1 MKEPVITL
9 TLEEYEEL
17 RKEHECLEKEH
28 AELQRKYEASLQEY
42 SRQVE
47 EISACTAV
55 IADLRWKLADLTR
68 RLWGKSSEKRHLP
81 EDAGQLSICFES
93 PSDVNDPVAEE
104 QKTAG
109 KSVTSENGYNRFRK
123 SFTKKITPH
132 ARKPIDP
139 SLPREEI
146 IIPMPEGLSLEGAT
160 KLGEEVSEQYAVS
173 PARFYVKRII
183 RPKYRLADGRII
195 TAPMPVMA
203 HPHSNASESV
213 LAHIATAKYY
223 DHLPLHRQL
232 DIFEREGIHL
242 SPSTVSNWM
251 MMAPHS
257 VWNQSIMN
265 FVNWSRTAITSWP
278 MRHPIP
284 YLKAT
289 GPVLFTAGIC
299 GTSICPGSIPHS
311 LNITR
316 AVAAAE

>member
-123 SFTKKITPH
+123 SFTKDH
-132 ARKPIDP
+132 
-139 SLPREEI
+139 
-146 IIPMPEGLSLEGAT
+146 
-160 KLGEEVSEQYAVS
+160 S
-173 PARFYVKRII
+173 P
-183 RPKYRLADGRII
+183 
-195 TAPMPVMA
+195 PV
-203 HPHSNASESV
+203 
-213 LAHIATAKYY
+213 
-223 DHLPLHRQL
+223 
-232 DIFEREGIHL
+232 
-242 SPSTVSNWM
+242 SPSTRPFPVRRLSFPCRKAFRWRSDE
-251 MMAPHS
+251 AGRGS
-257 VWNQSIMN
+257 ERTVCCQSRPILCE
-265 FVNWSRTAITSWP
+265 TH
-278 MRHPIP
+278 HP
-284 YLKAT
+284 
-289 GPVLFTAGIC
+289 
-299 GTSICPGSIPHS
+299 S
-311 LNITR
+311 
-316 AVAAAE
+316 

>member
-203 HPHSNASESV
+203 HPHSNASES
-213 LAHIATAKYY
+213 
-223 DHLPLHRQL
+223 
-232 DIFEREGIHL
+232 
-242 SPSTVSNWM
+242 
-251 MMAPHS
+251 
-257 VWNQSIMN
+257 
-265 FVNWSRTAITSWP
+265 
-278 MRHPIP
+278 
-284 YLKAT
+284 
-289 GPVLFTAGIC
+289 
-299 GTSICPGSIPHS
+299 
-311 LNITR
+311 
-316 AVAAAE
+316 

>member
-123 SFTKKITPH
+123 NFTKKITP
-132 ARKPIDP
+132 
-139 SLPREEI
+139 
-146 IIPMPEGLSLEGAT
+146 T
-160 KLGEEVSEQYAVS
+160 
-173 PARFYVKRII
+173 
-183 RPKYRLADGRII
+183 
-195 TAPMPVMA
+195 PV
-203 HPHSNASESV
+203 
-213 LAHIATAKYY
+213 
-223 DHLPLHRQL
+223 
-232 DIFEREGIHL
+232 
-242 SPSTVSNWM
+242 SPSTRPFPVRRLSFPCRKAFRW
-251 MMAPHS
+251 
-257 VWNQSIMN
+257 
-265 FVNWSRTAITSWP
+265 RERRSWE
-278 MRHPIP
+278 R
-284 YLKAT
+284 K
-289 GPVLFTAGIC
+289 
-299 GTSICPGSIPHS
+299 
-311 LNITR
+311 
-316 AVAAAE
+316 

>member
-109 KSVTSENGYNRFRK
+109 KSVTSE
-123 SFTKKITPH
+123 I
-132 ARKPIDP
+132 
-139 SLPREEI
+139 
-146 IIPMPEGLSLEGAT
+146 
-160 KLGEEVSEQYAVS
+160 
-173 PARFYVKRII
+173 
-183 RPKYRLADGRII
+183 GR
-195 TAPMPVMA
+195 A
-203 HPHSNASESV
+203 HV
-213 LAHIATAKYY
+213 
-223 DHLPLHRQL
+223 
-232 DIFEREGIHL
+232 
-242 SPSTVSNWM
+242 
-251 MMAPHS
+251 
-257 VWNQSIMN
+257 
-265 FVNWSRTAITSWP
+265 
-278 MRHPIP
+278 
-284 YLKAT
+284 
-289 GPVLFTAGIC
+289 
-299 GTSICPGSIPHS
+299 
-311 LNITR
+311 
-316 AVAAAE
+316 

>member
-146 IIPMPEGLSLEGAT
+146 IIPMPEGFRWRSDEAGR
-160 KLGEEVSEQYAVS
+160 GSERTVCCQ
-173 PARFYVKRII
+173 P
-183 RPKYRLADGRII
+183 RPILCE
-195 TAPMPVMA
+195 TH
-203 HPHSNASESV
+203 HPS
-213 LAHIATAKYY
+213 
-223 DHLPLHRQL
+223 
-232 DIFEREGIHL
+232 
-242 SPSTVSNWM
+242 
-251 MMAPHS
+251 
-257 VWNQSIMN
+257 
-265 FVNWSRTAITSWP
+265 
-278 MRHPIP
+278 
-284 YLKAT
+284 
-289 GPVLFTAGIC
+289 
-299 GTSICPGSIPHS
+299 
-311 LNITR
+311 
-316 AVAAAE
+316 

>member
-109 KSVTSENGYNRFRK
+109 NPSHRRMATIVSVKASRK
-123 SFTKKITPH
+123 
-132 ARKPIDP
+132 R
-139 SLPREEI
+139 SLP
-146 IIPMPEGLSLEGAT
+146 T
-160 KLGEEVSEQYAVS
+160 
-173 PARFYVKRII
+173 
-183 RPKYRLADGRII
+183 
-195 TAPMPVMA
+195 PV
-203 HPHSNASESV
+203 
-213 LAHIATAKYY
+213 
-223 DHLPLHRQL
+223 
-232 DIFEREGIHL
+232 
-242 SPSTVSNWM
+242 SPSTRPFPVRRLSFPCRKAFRW
-251 MMAPHS
+251 
-257 VWNQSIMN
+257 
-265 FVNWSRTAITSWP
+265 RERRSWE
-278 MRHPIP
+278 R
-284 YLKAT
+284 K
-289 GPVLFTAGIC
+289 
-299 GTSICPGSIPHS
+299 
-311 LNITR
+311 
-316 AVAAAE
+316 

>member
-17 RKEHECLEKEH
+17 RKERERLEKEH
-28 AELQRKYEASLQEY
+28 AELQRKYESSLREY

-104 QKTAG
+104 QKTAE
-109 KSVTSENGYNRFRK
+109 KSAKSENGYNRFRK

-146 IIPMPEGLSLEGAT
+146 IIPMPEGLSLEGAA

-173 PARFYVKRII
+173 PARFYVRRII

-213 LAHIATAKYY
+213 LSHIATAKYY
-223 DHLPLHRQL
+223 DHLPLYRQL
-232 DIFEREGIHL
+232 DIFEREG
-242 SPSTVSNWM
+242 
-251 MMAPHS
+251 
-257 VWNQSIMN
+257 SI
-265 FVNWSRTAITSWP
+265 
-278 MRHPIP
+278 
-284 YLKAT
+284 
-289 GPVLFTAGIC
+289 
-299 GTSICPGSIPHS
+299 
-311 LNITR
+311 
-316 AVAAAE
+316 